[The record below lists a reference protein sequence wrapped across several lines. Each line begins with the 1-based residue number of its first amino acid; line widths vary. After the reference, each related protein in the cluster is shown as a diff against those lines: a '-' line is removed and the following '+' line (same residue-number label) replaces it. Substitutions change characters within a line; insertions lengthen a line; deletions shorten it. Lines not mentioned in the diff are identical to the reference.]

1 VKRLRLPRVL
11 GRLGVSVPAVAS
23 IALLASTAAVVL
35 STVAAIFW
43 RPLPAPDAD
52 RLVTF
57 ELRST
62 RGAPTHQLFPYAVG
76 AQWAETSRAFDAQ
89 SFLLEKKGR
98 LEAGPALSEEVSALI
113 VSGPFF
119 QMLGAR
125 VSHGHLPLS
134 GQVDGDVPVVIATE
148 AARRLFGGAASAV
161 GQRGLLSGIP
171 NQIVGCL
178 DVAFDEWHQPQDLF
192 IPLGSA
198 GALVSPVEL
207 TEPGYF
213 GASGVARI
221 RQGYTLQAAHSDVAR
236 LITYLDAASP
246 GSNGQYGVEVRTMRQ
261 ALQSRMNLSLLGFLV
276 AVVCVAVIV
285 VTGNVA
291 HLLLADCHRR
301 RREFMIRAFVGATH
315 ASLVRLLVGEG
326 VVLGGVAAV
335 AAGLL
340 AVAGAS
346 ILNGQVARLVGLS
359 SLSTWRAAIIPGIV
373 LFSVV
378 PFVVVALLQGQVV
391 RRYLQ
396 TFRGHRP
403 WLRLVLIVGQVALA
417 TAAVLAAAA
426 LLTSTL
432 RLARVDL
439 GFDPTGV
446 YAVKVRLPDD
456 VDRKA
461 VDRRLLQDSDLAVRS
476 LGARAALAS
485 DLPLDGRSRRGSV
498 WFEDGRTLRNGKE
511 PQRCPILHAVS
522 SGFFEVVGLKLAAG
536 RSFDAADD
544 AGRPS
549 AIVNRRF
556 AEAIWPGEN
565 PIGKRIRTNPRS
577 DWHEIVGVV
586 ENARTSSVWEEAPPE
601 LYVPAW
607 ESLKIVVYVVSR
619 SSRATTLVNMLRE
632 SVRWADPHPQA
643 VGLEALQRAGLVP
656 MRMTLILLAVSGV
669 IVLILAGIGVYG
681 TAAFLLQ
688 GHAKDWA
695 IRLALGGPRWVVLGG
710 LLRWLL
716 VAVSCGT
723 GVGLVAGAGLSAM
736 LRAAMSGV
744 GGVDLSV
751 YLGVVGFLVAVMG
764 IACAVASR
772 SLWVTNPAASLRE
785 S

>member
-1 VKRLRLPRVL
+1 VPLRPVLLP
-11 GRLGVSVPAVAS
+11 
-23 IALLASTAAVVL
+23 
-35 STVAAIFW
+35 
-43 RPLPAPDAD
+43 
-52 RLVTF
+52 
-57 ELRST
+57 
-62 RGAPTHQLFPYAVG
+62 
-76 AQWAETSRAFDAQ
+76 
-89 SFLLEKKGR
+89 
-98 LEAGPALSEEVSALI
+98 
-113 VSGPFF
+113 
-119 QMLGAR
+119 
-125 VSHGHLPLS
+125 
-134 GQVDGDVPVVIATE
+134 
-148 AARRLFGGAASAV
+148 GG
-161 GQRGLLSGIP
+161 I
-171 NQIVGCL
+171 
-178 DVAFDEWHQPQDLF
+178 
-192 IPLGSA
+192 
-198 GALVSPVEL
+198 
-207 TEPGYF
+207 
-213 GASGVARI
+213 
-221 RQGYTLQAAHSDVAR
+221 
-236 LITYLDAASP
+236 
-246 GSNGQYGVEVRTMRQ
+246 
-261 ALQSRMNLSLLGFLV
+261 
-276 AVVCVAVIV
+276 
-285 VTGNVA
+285 
-291 HLLLADCHRR
+291 
-301 RREFMIRAFVGATH
+301 
-315 ASLVRLLVGEG
+315 
-326 VVLGGVAAV
+326 
-335 AAGLL
+335 
-340 AVAGAS
+340 
-346 ILNGQVARLVGLS
+346 S

-498 WFEDGRTLRNGKE
+498 WFEDGRTLLNGKE

-549 AIVNRRF
+549 AIINRRF

-586 ENARTSSVWEEAPPE
+586 ENARTSSVEEEAPPE

-607 ESLKIVVYVVSR
+607 ESLKIVVYVV
-619 SSRATTLVNMLRE
+619 

-744 GGVDLSV
+744 GGVDPSV
-751 YLGVVGFLVAVMG
+751 YLGVVGFLAAVMG
-764 IACAVASR
+764 VACAVASR
-772 SLWVTNPAASLRE
+772 PLWMTNPAASLRE